1 MVKTLLLTS
10 TSVSTVKRSKC
21 TIVIKSAISDKHSNE
36 IFILKF
42 ERWLN
47 KYSVYSRFTNLVS
60 IKCLMTKWKIRWS
73 QSEANSLCSIS
84 AIITIIRWYR
94 Q

>member
-47 KYSVYSRFTNLVS
+47 KYSVYSRFTKQFSVYKMFNDKMEDRL
-60 IKCLMTKWKIRWS
+60 ITEWS
-73 QSEANSLCSIS
+73 K
-84 AIITIIRWYR
+84 
-94 Q
+94 